1 MQYVIAA
8 KREFRD
14 QLRTDWV
21 DEIQSVAGLT
31 VCSEPKFGRLIVEA
45 SDEAIE
51 EVRAVLGGAF
61 HIEPISRYSPQSTS
75 R

>member
-14 QLRTDWV
+14 QLRADWIDQV
-21 DEIQSVAGLT
+21 QSVAGVE
-31 VCSEPKFGRLIVEA
+31 VCGEPKFGRLVVEA

-51 EVRAVLGGAF
+51 AVRAVLGEAF
-61 HIEPISRYSPQSTS
+61 HIEPITRYSPQSTP

>member
-14 QLRTDWV
+14 QLRTDWINKV
-21 DEIQSVAGLT
+21 QSVAGVT
-31 VCSEPKFGRLIVEA
+31 ICGEPKFGRLIIEA
-45 SDEAIE
+45 SDDAIE
-51 EVRAVLGGAF
+51 AVRAVLGGAF
-61 HIEPISRYSPQSTS
+61 HIEPITRYTPQSTV